1 MKVSTNILLIISMVC
16 SFAGCKPDDVPPE
29 PTKEGNPIVW
39 KTALNSDDLTSSPL
53 YYNGMVIFSQED
65 IARAFDATTGEMIW
79 ETPINARPIDFEGT
93 FLLGDKVIFSEH
105 RKVYVLC
112 SATGEI
118 IWQDE
123 LAQGQGGVCHIDGYI
138 YKATYDFDRNKYS
151 SLYRYDINTGIKEK
165 VFTLTRGEFDQ
176 DHSPS
181 LHMPVKWTS
190 SVGDDLL
197 VMQNRSFG
205 WSSTMESKMD
215 ILAWNLTA
223 DSMEWYR
230 NLDGFS
236 STARPAI
243 DGDNVYFYGDHHAYC
258 IDPATGETRWKYF
271 IGDGPEDDFN
281 TANIIIVKDKL
292 IVKPDNSDI
301 HAVDKETGKRIWFNA
316 ETEAMPFMLTERN
329 DTIWFSSGGVWG
341 VDANTGEKVI
351 DDWKGSR
358 SGSWIFPIAHHPSNG
373 LIYTTDGDFLYCLNP
388 KYMK

>member
-1 MKVSTNILLIISMVC
+1 MNIILITLLAAYSG
-16 SFAGCKPDDVPPE
+16 GCKPDNVPPE
-29 PTKEGNPIVW
+29 PPKVGEPIIW
-39 KTALNSDDLTSSPL
+39 KTNLESADLTSPPL
-53 YYNGMVIFSQED
+53 YYEGLIILSQEGK
-65 IARAFDATTGEMIW
+65 AKAYNAESGEKVW
-79 ETPINARPIDFEGT
+79 QTAINARPLDFEGA
-93 FLLGDKVIFSEH
+93 FLVDDKVVFSQH
-105 RKVYVLC
+105 RRVYVLS
-112 SATGEI
+112 SATGDI

-123 LAQGQGGVCHIDGYI
+123 LAKGQGSICYIDGYI
-138 YKATYDFDRNKYS
+138 YIASYDFDKNRFS
-151 SLYRYDINTGIKEK
+151 TLYRYDIINGAREE
-165 VFTLTRGEFDQ
+165 VFTLIRGEFDV
-176 DHSPS
+176 DHSPD
-181 LHMPVKWTS
+181 LFMPVKWVS
-190 SVGDDLL
+190 AVGDDLL

-205 WSSTMESKMD
+205 WGTTGASKMD

-243 DGDNVYFYGDHHAYC
+243 DGDKVYFYGDHHAYC

-292 IVKPDNSDI
+292 IVKPDNDHI
-301 HAVDKETGKRIWFNA
+301 HAVDKETGERIWFNA
-316 ETEAMPFMLTERN
+316 ETEAMPYMLTERN

-341 VDANTGEKVI
+341 IDANTGEKVI

-358 SGSWIFPIAHHPSNG
+358 SGSWIFAIAHDPNNG
-373 LIYTTDGDFLYCLNP
+373 LIYTTDGDFIYCLDP